1 MGGSVDP
8 AGDFNLPT
16 QVPNLLDLYR
26 PDVESAAGDHFD
38 RRPSEAMPGKVEDR
52 HRYAAIDPRGAG
64 EVGRRTEAIFPRA
77 RKQRELERAGRA
89 SGRIFGEQGARQLVC
104 VLANAAALAQRGT
117 IVDQDAHLCKS
128 FRVSIL
134 L

>member
-1 MGGSVDP
+1 M
-8 AGDFNLPT
+8 
-16 QVPNLLDLYR
+16 R
-26 PDVESAAGDHFD
+26 DVEAAAGDPFD
-38 RRPSEAMPGKVEDR
+38 RRPPETMPRKVENR
-52 HRYAAIDPRGAG
+52 HWDAAIDSRGAG
-64 EVGRRTEAIFPRA
+64 EVGRRAEAIFPRA
-77 RKQRELERAGRA
+77 RKQCELERANRAFGRK
-89 SGRIFGEQGARQLVC
+89 FGEQCARQLVC